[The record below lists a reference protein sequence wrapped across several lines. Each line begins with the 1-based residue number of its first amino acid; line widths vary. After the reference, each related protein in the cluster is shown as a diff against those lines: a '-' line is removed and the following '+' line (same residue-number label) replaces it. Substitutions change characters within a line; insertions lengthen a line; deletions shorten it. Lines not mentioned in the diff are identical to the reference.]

1 MTAVYAL
8 HRALYADDEAQY
20 LARPANYREAV
31 EARQRL
37 AAAEVALSAQIS
49 TLLRLGST
57 AAVHVVEVAV
67 GLIERLPKVF
77 GLIGENVI
85 TPKAAEIALG
95 RSRVLSASQV
105 RDLDA
110 ALHDRLT
117 VDYEVLAIPALREQ
131 VDLLVG
137 EIDPEAAE
145 RRRKLAEQDRKVTF
159 RPADDGM
166 AMAFALLPSPDMQDI
181 AARVEYIATTVCDD
195 DPRTVAQRQGDGLA
209 QLIRGYSTLGCAC
222 TNPDCKYRTARF
234 HGEPDADGVITRFVT
249 LINVVINET
258 DLADPDTPDQGA
270 PEQSVPEDSS
280 AADSHAD
287 KGAAG
292 ASAADDE
299 GAQADAVARA
309 DADAGVDADAAADSA
324 SNPAPGRRG
333 GLAYLEGHGPIS
345 LALARALAAREDAV
359 IRPFGRR
366 ITDHDDAA
374 GLSSRAACDASSETE
389 PRGAIDFQWAWRDI
403 VARLEGHDDPGGT
416 GFDFGPDD
424 HGPDDGA
431 PDGNTSPDDESPDD
445 GDPDDGGLDDG
456 HAGDTYADDDES
468 DDSGMNDSDQLP
480 VEADPVGAPPA
491 LVRAR
496 GSSGYRPSADL
507 RRYLRLIHP
516 RCVFPHCN
524 RPAARAQIDHRR
536 EYDHTSPELGGQ
548 TTAEQIQPLCISH
561 HQLKTAG
568 EWIDA
573 RLPDGRILWTSP
585 HGRHYIV
592 DPTGIILTLF
602 PDLARVEWVIPAAS
616 GSGSEDHV
624 SAAEAESPARPG
636 GRTRLQR
643 EHARRERRRRD
654 NITAYEAEQNRKS
667 LPVSEIEAGMMRV
680 IGAPTPRS
688 APSFDGP
695 LPF

>member
-137 EIDPEAAE
+137 AIDPEAAE
-145 RRRKLAEQDRKVTF
+145 RRRVLAEQDRKVTF

-222 TNPDCKYRTARF
+222 ANPDCKYRTARF

-258 DLADPDTPDQGA
+258 DLADPDEPARSTTDT
-270 PEQSVPEDSS
+270 
-280 AADSHAD
+280 AADAGAAGPD
-287 KGAAG
+287 LTDDDAAG
-292 ASAADDE
+292 ASADAE
-299 GAQADAVARA
+299 GAHAP
-309 DADAGVDADAAADSA
+309 A
-324 SNPAPGRRG
+324 STNPVPGHRR

-374 GLSSRAACDASSETE
+374 GSSNAHDASAIDPTAPG
-389 PRGAIDFQWAWRDI
+389 PRGTIDFHWAWRDI
-403 VARLEGHDDPGGT
+403 VARLEGHDDPGNT

-431 PDGNTSPDDESPDD
+431 PDGNTSPDDEDSDD
-445 GDPDDGGLDDG
+445 GDPDDAGLDDG
-456 HAGDTYADDDES
+456 HAGGTCADDDES
-468 DDSGMNDSDQLP
+468 DASGVNDGDQLP
-480 VEADPVGAPPA
+480 VEADPPGAPPA

-573 RLPDGRILWTSP
+573 RLPDGRTLWTSP

-592 DPTGIILTLF
+592 DPTGIMLTLF
-602 PDLARVEWVIPAAS
+602 PDLARVEWITPATTRLGAD
-616 GSGSEDHV
+616 G
-624 SAAEAESPARPG
+624 AAGNETRPG

-643 EHARRERRRRD
+643 EHARREGLRRD
-654 NITAYEAEQNRKS
+654 NITAYEAERNRKA
-667 LPVSEIEAGMMRV
+667 LPVSEIEAGMMSIVGMPHQR
-680 IGAPTPRS
+680 P

-695 LPF
+695 PPF